1 MTAAAIANDSYGR
14 RPRPRLVATLLTLLE
29 AFVVLD
35 PNTHACTLFE
45 TRSWSR
51 WDRRPFLGPT
61 FRRSQS
67 NKRKFEE

>member
-14 RPRPRLVATLLTLLE
+14 RRRHRRVATLLTLLE

-35 PNTHACTLFE
+35 PNTQAWTLFE

-51 WDRRPFLGPT
+51 RDRRPFSWTDISAVAIQQKGV
-61 FRRSQS
+61 
-67 NKRKFEE
+67 